1 MVLLLYI
8 KKYKLSITKHFLS
21 LFYLSLLLW
30 SCGGQSEQTNQTDTT
45 QNIPKTEDTVTQA
58 VSKTLTSDTMNTNEQ
73 PQNSSTTTQKT
84 CENEGDTLTI
94 KGVKTV
100 CLDHLRGPIDKLLTA
115 LQKGDSLKVVCFGN
129 SITNGYKVGSFGT
142 VANPYPYV
150 LERLLK
156 KKYPNAG
163 LKVVKEGHNGWRS
176 DQGAKNLD
184 QLVLVKKP
192 DFVTL
197 MFGIN
202 DAYAGW
208 TTTFFQQQME
218 RIITQL
224 KAQNIEVI
232 VLGFTPFTTPY
243 NEKAITYLPVL
254 KNLAQKHNC
263 GFVNLHKTLLE
274 RIQKDKLDLDKVFP
288 DEVHFGDEYY
298 ALIAEEIFGVM
309 MAK

>member
-1 MVLLLYI
+1 MKYLYLI
-8 KKYKLSITKHFLS
+8 FISS
-21 LFYLSLLLW
+21 LFW
-30 SCGGQSEQTNQTDTT
+30 ACGNNSSQTNQANNT
-45 QNIPKTEDTVTQA
+45 QNTPNTEDTISQA
-58 VSKTLTSDTMNTNEQ
+58 VSQPLTSDTMNTHENKKSTF
-73 PQNSSTTTQKT
+73 SSNAQKT

-115 LQKGDSLKVVCFGN
+115 LQKGDSTKLVCFGN

-150 LERLLK
+150 LEKLLK

-176 DQGAKNLD
+176 DQGAKNLS
-184 QLVLVKKP
+184 QLVLAKKP

-202 DAYAGW
+202 DAYSGW
-208 TTTFFQQQME
+208 STTFFQQQME

-232 VLGFTPFTTPY
+232 ILGFTPFTTSY
-243 NEKAITYLPVL
+243 NEKAINYLPAL
-254 KNLAQKHNC
+254 KSLAQKHKC
-263 GFVNLHKTLLE
+263 GFINLHKALLK
-274 RIQKDKLDLDKVFP
+274 RAKKDNLDLDKVFP

-309 MAK
+309 VGK